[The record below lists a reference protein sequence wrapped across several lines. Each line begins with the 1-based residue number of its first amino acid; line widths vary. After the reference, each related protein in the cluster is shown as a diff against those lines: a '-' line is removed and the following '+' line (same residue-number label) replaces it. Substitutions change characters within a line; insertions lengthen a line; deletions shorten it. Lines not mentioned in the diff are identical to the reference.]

1 MTAIRPPATLRRLAS
16 ALPLLLAAASA
27 AQAASLTVTVAGL
40 RNGQGHVRIG
50 VCTQPEFLGEI
61 CRYHAIVSAHP
72 GSVTA
77 TIAGIPAGTYAVAV
91 YQDETDIGH
100 LKRGLFGIPREGIGF
115 SRNPPLGMSLP
126 AFDRCALRIGSQDG
140 AVTIALRY
148 F

>member
-1 MTAIRPPATLRRLAS
+1 MIVIRPAGTLRRLAG
-16 ALPLLLAAASA
+16 ALPLLLALVSA

-61 CRYHAIVSAHP
+61 CRYHAIVSARP

-77 TIAGIPAGTYAVAV
+77 TIPGIPSGTYAVAV
-91 YQDETDIGH
+91 YQDETDLGH
-100 LKRGLFGIPREGIGF
+100 LRRGLFGIPREGIGF

-140 AVTIALRY
+140 AVTVELR
-148 F
+148 FF